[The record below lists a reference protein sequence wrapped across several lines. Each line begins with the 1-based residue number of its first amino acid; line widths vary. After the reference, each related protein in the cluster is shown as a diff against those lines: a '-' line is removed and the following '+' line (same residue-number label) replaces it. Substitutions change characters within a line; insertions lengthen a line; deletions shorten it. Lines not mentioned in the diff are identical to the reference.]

1 MSREYPRTLALY
13 FPLWGLNFDS
23 EGAGA
28 VGRVMCCEPHWEE
41 WLTLQKSDVW
51 HASRQASAAPAE
63 IPKAPCC
70 LVCFAPLGEL
80 TSIEAAIETHGP
92 RLLATTRDAV
102 TVLRLYRSGW
112 FLQPEQ
118 AMYVYYAPSLS
129 GSLRRAPGP
138 YRQAFVAGVRD
149 LKLSPYQLRIAD
161 LTQARDTPGPITA
174 TWLLL
179 EDFRASGGNNSVEIA
194 IEAFNRSYG
203 YQLRAVS
210 RAANLFTALD
220 ALLGGMSARRI
231 GKVAINPRGFARRVE
246 VALSLGD
253 PSSAANPRVEAR
265 WLNSEGRELRN
276 AIAHGNGRA
285 AEADAAASYERLQA
299 IVRALLRQYI
309 GFATRWNADRESVAE
324 SVGVPPASSLAATY
338 VSALESEAR
347 QPGSARDILQ

>member
-80 TSIEAAIETHGP
+80 SSIEAAIETHGP
-92 RLLATTRDAV
+92 RLLATTPDAV

-138 YRQAFVAGVRD
+138 YRQAFVAFDAARVARFKPAQVARLLRNPGIVRNRLKINSTVGNAKAFLAVQHEFGSFDAYVWSFVGGTPRVNRRRALRQVPSQTPQSDALSRD
-149 LKLSPYQLRIAD
+149 L
-161 LTQARDTPGPITA
+161 
-174 TWLLL
+174 
-179 EDFRASGGNNSVEIA
+179 
-194 IEAFNRSYG
+194 
-203 YQLRAVS
+203 
-210 RAANLFTALD
+210 
-220 ALLGGMSARRI
+220 LG
-231 GKVAINPRGFARRVE
+231 RGFKFVGSTICYAFMQAVGMVNDHTIDCFRYE
-246 VALSLGD
+246 QIAKIAEQGPLS
-253 PSSAANPRVEAR
+253 NK
-265 WLNSEGRELRN
+265 
-276 AIAHGNGRA
+276 
-285 AEADAAASYERLQA
+285 RLQ
-299 IVRALLRQYI
+299 
-309 GFATRWNADRESVAE
+309 
-324 SVGVPPASSLAATY
+324 PPAAGATMG
-338 VSALESEAR
+338 R
-347 QPGSARDILQ
+347 RG